1 MAEHRG
7 PTAPAAGGAHRERG
21 RSRARVTRVRALV
34 VAALA
39 VVVAGCAVGPSYRPP
54 QVDVPA
60 DTRGQDTPLA
70 PESLADLP
78 WWEVFGDPVL
88 QELIS
93 TALANN
99 YDLSTAIARVEQ
111 ARNEVT
117 VVRADL
123 FPQLGYRGE
132 ARRQRTFVPLGGGNT
147 TFNIFLGAFDVA
159 WEIDVWGRI
168 RRATE
173 AARAEFAASE
183 AFRRGVMLTL
193 VSDVARGYFDL
204 LDLDRQREI
213 ALRALEVFGDT
224 LSLFERRYQGGIGT
238 MLEVSRA
245 QATVTGAR
253 ADLHAIEQ
261 ARAIRENQLSVLLG
275 RPPADIPRGTPL
287 VETHPLPE
295 VPLGLPSDLL
305 RRRPDVLEAEQ
316 GMIAANADV
325 GVAVASFF
333 PRIGLSSLYG
343 GQSTELE
350 SIVKSGG
357 NIWAIAGSLAGP
369 LFQGG
374 RLLGNYRASGAAF
387 EASVAL
393 YQQTVVAAFAE
404 VASALVS
411 HQKLKGIRIE
421 REETVEALRTSVELS
436 LQRYEDGIASYFEVL
451 EAQQLLFP
459 EALRL
464 ARVQRDQLVAIVDLY
479 RALGG
484 GWDLAVAEWQTPLA
498 SAGAPGMGATP

>member
-1 MAEHRG
+1 M
-7 PTAPAAGGAHRERG
+7 PERSG
-21 RSRARVTRVRALV
+21 MTVLV
-34 VAALA
+34 FATLVL
-39 VVVAGCAVGPSYRPP
+39 AGCAVGPNYRPP
-54 QVDVPA
+54 PVDVPV
-60 DTRGQDTPLA
+60 DTRGQDTPLE
-70 PESLADLP
+70 PDSLADLP
-78 WWEVFGDPVL
+78 WWDVFDDPVL
-88 QELIS
+88 QELIAS
-93 TALANN
+93 AIGSNFDLA
-99 YDLSTAIARVEQ
+99 TAIARVEE
-111 ARNEVT
+111 ARNQVT

-123 FPQLGYRGE
+123 FPQLSYRGD

-159 WEIDVWGRI
+159 WEIDVWGKI

-173 AARAEFAASE
+173 AAKADFAASE
-183 AFRRGVMLTL
+183 AFRRGVLLTL
-193 VSDVARGYFDL
+193 VSDVARAYFDL
-204 LDLDRQREI
+204 LDLDREAEI
-213 ALRALEVFGDT
+213 ATRALEVFGDT
-224 LSLFERRYQGGIGT
+224 LGLFERRYQGGIGT

-245 QATVTGAR
+245 AATVTGAR

-261 ARAIRENQLSVLLG
+261 AIAIRENQMSVLLG
-275 RPPADIPRGTPL
+275 RPPGDIPRGKPL
-287 VETHPLPE
+287 VEMRSLPE

-305 RRRPDVLEAEQ
+305 RRRPDVLQAEQ

-369 LFQGG
+369 IFQGG
-374 RLLGNYRASGAAF
+374 RLIGNYKASNARF
-387 EASVAL
+387 DQSVAQ
-393 YQQTVVAAFAE
+393 YQQTVVAAFSE
-404 VASALVS
+404 VASALVT
-411 HQKLKGIRIE
+411 HQKLKGIRVE
-421 REETVEALRTSVELS
+421 REETVAALRTSVELS
-436 LQRYEDGIASYFEVL
+436 LQRYEDGISSYFEVL

-484 GWDLAVAEWQTPLA
+484 GWDVPVEEWQNTPVA
-498 SAGAPGMGATP
+498 SAAGVTP

>member
-1 MAEHRG
+1 MAER
-7 PTAPAAGGAHRERG
+7 PAAP
-21 RSRARVTRVRALV
+21 RSWPVWAPGRAL
-34 VAALA
+34 ATLALA
-39 VVVAGCAVGPSYRPP
+39 TVVLAGCAVGPNYRPP
-54 QVDVPA
+54 AVDVPFE
-60 DTRGQDTPLA
+60 TRGQQTPVT
-70 PESLADLP
+70 PESLADLS
-78 WWEVFGDPVL
+78 WWDVFGDPVL
-88 QELIS
+88 QDLIA
-93 TALANN
+93 TAVAHN
-99 YDLSTAIARVEQ
+99 YDLQSAIARVEQ

-132 ARRQRTFVPLGGGNT
+132 GRRQRTFVPLGGGNT

-159 WEIDVWGRI
+159 WEIDVWGKI

-173 AARAEFAASE
+173 AARADFAASE

-193 VSDVARGYFDL
+193 VSEVARGYFDL
-204 LDLDRQREI
+204 LSLDRERQI
-213 ALRALEVFGDT
+213 AIRALEVFGDT
-224 LSLFERRYQGGIGT
+224 LSLFERRFQGGIGT

-253 ADLHAIEQ
+253 ADLQAIEQ
-261 ARAIRENQLSVLLG
+261 AIAIRENQLSVLLG
-275 RPPADIPRGTPL
+275 RPPAEIPRGTPL
-287 VETHPLPE
+287 VKTHPLPE

-305 RRRPDVLEAEQ
+305 RRRPDVLQAEQ

-357 NIWAIAGSLAGP
+357 NIWAIAGSVAGP
-369 LFQGG
+369 IFQGG
-374 RLLGNYRASGAAF
+374 RLLGNYRASEAAF
-387 EASVAL
+387 DASVAQ
-393 YQQTVVAAFAE
+393 YQQAVVEAFAE
-404 VASALVS
+404 VASALVT
-411 HQKLKGIRIE
+411 HQKLKGIRVE
-421 REETVEALRTSVELS
+421 REETVDALRTSVELS

-484 GWDLAVAEWQTPLA
+484 GWDLPVDAWQTPTA
-498 SAGAPGMGATP
+498 SAGGPRMGATP